1 MPDPR
6 DKQIEDLTARVAILE
21 SMMRNHQHRGNE
33 DQLIDAE
40 DIFGLFG
47 VPNSGS
53 PMGIQRAD
61 TGNGFRLWL
70 FPVDE
75 VIIAPENLGT
85 LLRGAFVPYG
95 KIFGGGTD
103 TLGTSTYSWA
113 LLYVD
118 TIQFI
123 ARNVTSLSAGQMAYH
138 DNAGTQQF
146 RVNAGG
152 FFGSIDLTGV

>member
-1 MPDPR
+1 M
-6 DKQIEDLTARVAILE
+6 DKDAIIEELRARVGALE
-21 SMMRNHQHRGNE
+21 NAMRIHQHRGNDSTRVE
-33 DQLIDAE
+33 AE

-47 VPNSGS
+47 IPNSGT
-53 PMGIQRAD
+53 PMGLQRAS
-61 TGNGFRLWL
+61 TGEGFRLWL

-75 VIIAPENLGT
+75 VILAPENLGT
-85 LLRGAFVPYG
+85 LLRGGFVPYG

-103 TLGTSTYSWA
+103 TLGTATYSWA